1 MDIIF
6 TKEFIAVAIC
16 SLIVICTVTCTM
28 VFDINRKLNLI
39 EEYLKYNTKL
49 LEKIKSMLEK
59 KGF

>member
-16 SLIVICTVTCTM
+16 FLIVICTVTCTM
-28 VFDINRKLNLI
+28 VLEINRKLNLI
-39 EEYLKYNTKL
+39 EE
-49 LEKIKSMLEK
+49 IKSMLKK

>member
-1 MDIIF
+1 MDAIL
-6 TKEFIAVAIC
+6 TKEFVGVALC
-16 SLIVICTVTCTM
+16 FLVVICTVSCTM
-28 VFDINRKLNLI
+28 VLEINRKLNLI

>member
-16 SLIVICTVTCTM
+16 FLVAICTVTCTM
-28 VFDINRKLNLI
+28 ALEINRKLNLV
-39 EEYLKYNTKL
+39 EMYLKYNSKL
-49 LEKIKSMLEK
+49 LEQIKLMLEK